1 MLKSADAFA
10 AAGHDVRVIATR
22 YEPWAVDADADVLS
36 RRSWPFTVVDYRR
49 SAGAVYWR
57 SGIRYRAAR
66 ALSRAVGPERV
77 PLGLAARAFGR
88 VHSELVRAA
97 SAEPADL
104 IYGGTTG
111 GLAAI
116 ATAARRCGARYALDL
131 EDFHTAESE
140 APDRALSHA
149 LASRVENAIF
159 RQATF
164 LTASSEGIAQAYH
177 ESYGVSPHVIHNT
190 FELPRT
196 MPDFS
201 RAHPDVLRLYW
212 FSQTIGFGRGLE
224 DAISA
229 MGIAAVAG
237 ELTLRGRSVPGYI
250 DKLIQLAKDR
260 APRLRIIHAPPAPPD
275 SMVDLSRGYDVG
287 LALEQMRVKNHQI
300 AQSNKLFTYLLA
312 GNAIAM
318 TDTPGQHALGVDV
331 GAAAG
336 LVAAG
341 DIASLASIF
350 ARWANE
356 PSTLECAKRAS
367 WQAAQRRWHWEH
379 PLEQGALLDLVR
391 RSLS

>member
-22 YEPWAVDADADVLS
+22 HVPWAVDADADVRS

-49 SAGAVYWR
+49 GAGATYWR

-66 ALSRAVGPERV
+66 ALSSALGAERV

-116 ATAARRCGARYALDL
+116 AAAARRCGARYALDL
-131 EDFHTAESE
+131 EDFHSAESE

-149 LASRVENAIF
+149 LASRVENAILG
-159 RQATF
+159 QATF

-177 ESYGVSPHVIHNT
+177 EEYGVSPHVIHNT

-201 RAHPDVLRLYW
+201 RARPDVLRLYW
-212 FSQTIGFGRGLE
+212 FSQTIGVGRGLE

-229 MGIAAVAG
+229 MGIAGVPG
-237 ELTLRGRSVPGYI
+237 ELTLRGRPVPGYI
-250 DKLIQLAKDR
+250 DDLQRLAKAC
-260 APRLRIIHAPPAPPD
+260 APRLRIIHEPPAAPD
-275 SMVDLSRGYDVG
+275 AMVDLSRGYDVG

-300 AQSNKLFTYLLA
+300 AQSNKVFTYLLA

-336 LVAAG
+336 LVSPG
-341 DIASLASIF
+341 DVEGLASVF
-350 ARWANE
+350 TRWAVE
-356 PSTLECAKRAS
+356 PGTLECAKRAS
-367 WQAAQRRWHWEH
+367 WQAATRRWHWAH
-379 PLEQGALLDLVR
+379 PLEAGALLELVQ
-391 RSLS
+391 RSRS